1 MSRGL
6 INQNVI
12 NKMHTHM
19 CTRDTKQT
27 YALAYTNVYSQNV
40 YRYASPY

>member
-27 YALAYTNVYSQNV
+27 YALAYTNVLPK
-40 YRYASPY
+40 RIYASPY